1 MLKSAHALAA
11 CVSLPTVDLDR
22 LNDDVK
28 RYSCTPRNHSVNLR
42 EELKLTNAV
51 FFPRCLLVQRC
62 GGNCGC
68 GTVNWKSCTC
78 SSGKTVKKYHE
89 VCHLQRHAVLICIIL
104 SLWLSWEMVPFNMVG
119 QGAEQK
125 AQWLKTLAGLTK
137 DPGKSASYTS
147 SRGSNVPTCI
157 MHIHT
162 CKQNAH
168 THKVKIMKSV
178 QTDMVSQLFTQSRV
192 WLGAKILRKLST

>member
-1 MLKSAHALAA
+1 MPPRAALWGQLWLRN
-11 CVSLPTVDLDR
+11 CQLEVLHLQLRKDGEKVSWGLSSPVSCSVDL
-22 LNDDVK
+22 
-28 RYSCTPRNHSVNLR
+28 H
-42 EELKLTNAV
+42 
-51 FFPRCLLVQRC
+51 
-62 GGNCGC
+62 
-68 GTVNWKSCTC
+68 
-78 SSGKTVKKYHE
+78 
-89 VCHLQRHAVLICIIL
+89 HLE
-104 SLWLSWEMVPFNMVG
+104 WLSWEMVPFNMVG

-192 WLGAKILRKLST
+192 WLGAKILRKLSTLAQGLILSWRRESWFQPSQ